1 MRRHAA
7 VLSLML
13 ALAGAVSVHHA
24 APAMSDAHHGSD
36 MVVMAVCLGVF
47 AAVSTAIVAVALGLI
62 ALGRWQPVSM
72 LAPAGVS
79 RSTRPP
85 EPRARAGPALLV
97 LLCVSR
103 R

>member
-13 ALAGAVSVHHA
+13 ALAGAVSMHHA

-36 MVVMAVCLGVF
+36 MVVMAEMCLGVF
-47 AAVSTAIVAVALGLI
+47 AAVSAAIVAVALGLI

-72 LAPAGVS
+72 LAAGVS
-79 RSTRPP
+79 QSTRPP